1 MKRNLLNNTLY
12 ISKYKLGDFV
22 LIDKILLKEGE
33 ADATI
38 EKLQN
43 PVVAVVEKI
52 IYTSAEPIYNLKLL
66 NNNQQLCYHESDILS
81 VFDI

>member
-1 MKRNLLNNTLY
+1 MKRNLLNTQY

-22 LIDKILLKEGE
+22 LIDKILSKEGE
-33 ADATI
+33 ADVTI

-52 IYTSAEPIYNLKLL
+52 MYTPTEPIYNLKLL

-81 VFDI
+81 AFDI

>member
-22 LIDKILLKEGE
+22 LIDKILLKEDE
-33 ADATI
+33 ADVTI

-52 IYTSAEPIYNLKLL
+52 TYTPTEPIYNLKLL